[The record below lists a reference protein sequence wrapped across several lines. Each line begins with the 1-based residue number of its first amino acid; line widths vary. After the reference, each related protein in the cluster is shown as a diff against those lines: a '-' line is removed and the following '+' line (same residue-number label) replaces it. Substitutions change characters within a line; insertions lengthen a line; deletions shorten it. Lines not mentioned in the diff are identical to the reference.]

1 LHIGIDYTAAVLQR
15 AGIGRYTRGIV
26 GALAEQDTEHTFV
39 LVVAGDGA
47 EETTPRARNREA
59 DLGANFRVRQLPMSN
74 RLWTIVWHRWRL
86 PLPVDLLAGPMDV
99 FHSPD
104 YVLPP
109 VRRGR
114 KVVTVHDLSFL
125 RYPEGAGPRLRKYLS
140 RAVPRS
146 AREADLV
153 LADSESTRR
162 DVVDLLR
169 IAAERVEVVYPGVDR
184 QFTVVQETEP
194 LEEVKRLYSLSWPFI
209 LTVGTL
215 EPRKNLIAL
224 LEAYSVLKKRR
235 GFGHKLVVAGRR
247 GWLYEG
253 IFQRVEELSLT
264 QEVVFLGFVPEEHLP
279 ALYSL
284 ADVLAFPSIYEGFGL
299 PPLEAMACG
308 TPVVTSNSSSLP
320 EVVGDAGLMVAPD
333 DHQAL
338 AEAIARVLD
347 DADLREDLVKRG
359 LARAAEFSWQAT
371 GEKLLS
377 VYQRLYERGTG

>member
-39 LVVAGDGA
+39 LVVAGNGA
-47 EETTPRARNREA
+47 EATALRGTNDEVG
-59 DLGANFRVRQLPMSN
+59 LGANFRVRRLPMSN

-86 PLPVDLLAGPMDV
+86 PLPVDLLVGSIDV

-125 RYPEGAGPRLRKYLS
+125 RYPEGAEPGLRQYLS
-140 RAVPRS
+140 AAVPRS

-153 LADSESTRR
+153 LADSENTRR
-162 DVVDLLR
+162 DVVELLG
-169 IAAERVEVVYPGVDR
+169 ISAERVEVVYPGVDQ
-184 QFTVVQETEP
+184 QFTVVQETEA
-194 LEEVKRLYSLSWPFI
+194 LEEVKRTYGLSLPFI

-224 LEAYSVLKKRR
+224 LEAYTVLQERR
-235 GFGHKLVVAGRR
+235 GFDHKLVVAGGK

-253 IFQRVEELSLT
+253 IFQRVKELSLT
-264 QEVVFLGFVPEEHLP
+264 QDVVFLGFVSEEHLP

-284 ADVLAFPSIYEGFGL
+284 ADVLVFPSIYEGFGL

-308 TPVVTSNSSSLP
+308 TPVVTSDSSSLP

-338 AEAIARVLD
+338 AEAIVRVIE
-347 DADLREDLVKRG
+347 DAHLRGDLVKRG

-371 GEKLLS
+371 GERLLS
-377 VYQRLYERGTG
+377 AYQRLYELGTG

>member
-26 GALAEQDTEHTFV
+26 GALAESDTEHTFV
-39 LVVAGDGA
+39 LVIAGDGA
-47 EETTPRARNREA
+47 EATTLRGTHDEA
-59 DLGANFRVRQLPMSN
+59 GLRPNFRVRRLPMSN
-74 RLWTIVWHRWRL
+74 RLWTVVWHRLRL
-86 PLPVDLLAGPMDV
+86 PLPVDVLAGPMDV

-125 RYPEGAGPRLRKYLS
+125 RYPEGAEPSLRQYLS
-140 RAVPRS
+140 RAVPRG

-169 IAAERVEVVYPGVDR
+169 VPAERVNVVYPGVDR
-184 QFTVVQETEP
+184 QFTVVQETEA
-194 LEEVKRLYSLSWPFI
+194 LEEVKRLYSLSWPFM

-224 LEAYSVLKKRR
+224 LEAYSVLKNRR
-235 GFGHKLVVAGRR
+235 GFDHKLVVAGSK

-253 IFQRVEELSLT
+253 IYQRAEELSLT
-264 QEVVFLGFVPEEHLP
+264 QDVVFLGFVPEEHLP

-308 TPVVTSNSSSLP
+308 TPVVTSDSSSLP
-320 EVVGDAGLMVAPD
+320 EVVGDTGLMVAPD

-338 AEAIARVLD
+338 AEAIARVLED
-347 DADLREDLVKRG
+347 TDLREDLVKRG
-359 LARAAEFSWQAT
+359 LARAAEFSWRAT

-377 VYQRLYERGTG
+377 AYERLCERGTG

>member
-26 GALAEQDTEHTFV
+26 RALAGQGTEHTFV
-39 LVVAGDGA
+39 LVVAGGGA
-47 EETTPRARNREA
+47 EATALRGTNHEMG
-59 DLGANFRVRQLPMSN
+59 LGPNFRVTRLPMSN
-74 RLWTIVWHRWRL
+74 RLWTIIWHRWRL
-86 PLPVDLLAGPMDV
+86 PLPVDLLAGSMDV

-125 RYPEGAGPRLRKYLS
+125 RYPGGAEPSLRQYLS
-140 RAVPRS
+140 TAVPRS
-146 AREADLV
+146 VSRADLV

-162 DVVDLLR
+162 DVVDLLGVP
-169 IAAERVEVVYPGVDR
+169 AERVEVVYPGVDR
-184 QFTVVQETEP
+184 QFTVVQETEA
-194 LEEVKRLYSLSWPFI
+194 LDRVRQLYGLNWPFI

-224 LEAYSVLKKRR
+224 LDAYSVLKKQR
-235 GFGHKLVVAGRR
+235 GFDHKLVVAGRE

-253 IFQRVEELSLT
+253 IFQRVEELSLR
-264 QEVVFLGFVPEEHLP
+264 EDVIFLDFVPEEHLP
-279 ALYSL
+279 ALYKL

-299 PPLEAMACG
+299 PPLEAMACS
-308 TPVVTSNSSSLP
+308 TPVVTSDSSSLP

-333 DHQAL
+333 DHEAL
-338 AEAIARVLD
+338 AEAIVRVLQ
-347 DADLREDLVKRG
+347 DAGLRQELVEHG
-359 LARAAEFSWQAT
+359 LARAAEFSWQST
-371 GEKLLS
+371 GERLLS
-377 VYQRLYERGTG
+377 AYQRLYEGGAS